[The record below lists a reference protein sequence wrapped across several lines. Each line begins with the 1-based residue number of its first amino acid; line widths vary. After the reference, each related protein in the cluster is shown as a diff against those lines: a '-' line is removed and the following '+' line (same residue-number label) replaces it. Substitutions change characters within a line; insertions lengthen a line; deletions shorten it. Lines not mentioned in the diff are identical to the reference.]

1 MAPDAID
8 ATPQTHR
15 LGALKCDAFIDLDWS
30 SDAANKPFKTLFPSG
45 RLYTGETDG
54 SSFPN
59 GGLRATHTAAA
70 FTSWD
75 RSSPCFVYDKVL
87 RCVEINQCVGC
98 TTILH

>member
-1 MAPDAID
+1 M
-8 ATPQTHR
+8 
-15 LGALKCDAFIDLDWS
+15 KCDAFIDLDWS
-30 SDAANKPFKTLFPSG
+30 SDAANKPFRTLFPSG